1 MNLTPSAVAG
11 VLVRRPLLVTA
22 VLLVGAYLALV
33 PVPRSDGHLLSSDG
47 AFYYSYMRSL
57 LVDHDADIANDMAL
71 FAARMPVPPPASEA
85 SYVFSIG
92 PAILWTPFFLVGR
105 GLAVVARVAGLEVAG
120 DGFSYVEEACVAL
133 GSILYVL
140 LALWFVEGAARQ
152 ATAAGPGRVRL
163 AVYGTFFASSAF
175 YYALFEPTMSHTLEF
190 FSMALLLWTLLVR
203 PPRRALGWCAAGAAA
218 GLAALVRW
226 QNGVFLLLPIAAA
239 LGGTDRMR
247 LLATIAG
254 RVFPILAGFAL
265 VISLQCLFWKAALG
279 TWLTV
284 PQGRGFLHLGSSRF
298 FEVLLSTR
306 HGFFTW
312 TPVALVGLAGLAC
325 LRDRTLA
332 VTLAV
337 AVAVEVWV
345 CGVVYDWWAGDA
357 FGMRRLIGVLPIVA
371 LGAAAL
377 LGRLASRRARHAAG
391 WVALILVL
399 WNLAFVVQYRLGLV
413 SRGDALGFREMVVEK
428 VLLPYQLAQRLRR

>member
-1 MNLTPSAVAG
+1 MHLLA
-11 VLVRRPLLVTA
+11 RRPLLATA
-22 VLLVGAYLALV
+22 VVLLGGYLALV

-47 AFYYSYMRSL
+47 AFYYSYMRSM
-57 LVDHDADIANDMAL
+57 LVDHDADIANDIAL
-71 FAARMPVPPPASEA
+71 FAAHMPVPPRAPEP
-85 SYVFSIG
+85 SYQFSIG

-105 GLAVVARVAGLEVAG
+105 GVAVIARAGGVYVAA
-120 DGFSYVEEACVAL
+120 DGFSYVEEASVAL

-140 LALWFVEGAARQ
+140 LALRLLEGVARQ
-152 ATAAGPGRVRL
+152 ATAASAGRARL

-190 FSMALLLWTLLVR
+190 ASMSLLLWTLLVR
-203 PPRRALGWCAAGAAA
+203 QPRRALGWGAAGAAA

-226 QNGVFLLLPIAAA
+226 QNGVFLLLPVAAA
-239 LGGTDRMR
+239 LGGRGTLGVPSAVLRR
-247 LLATIAG
+247 L
-254 RVFPILAGFAL
+254 FPILGGFAL
-265 VISLQCLFWKAALG
+265 VALLQCLFWKAALG

-284 PQGRGFLHLGSSRF
+284 PQGRDFLHLGSSRF
-298 FEVLLSTR
+298 FEVLFSTR
-306 HGFFTW
+306 HGFFSW

-325 LRDRTLA
+325 LRDRALA

-345 CGVVYDWWAGDA
+345 CGAVYDWWAGDA

-377 LGRLASRRARHAAG
+377 LARLKSPRAHHVPS
-391 WVALILVL
+391 WVALALIV
-399 WNLAFVVQYRLGLV
+399 WNAAFLVQYRLGLV
-413 SRGDALGFREMVVEK
+413 SRGDALGFRAMVVDK
-428 VLLPYQLAQRLRR
+428 VLLPFEIAARLRR